1 MNTNELINYIV
12 DTFKENKFD
21 VIYKNSKEYLKIL
34 KNKNNP
40 EKFIES
46 CFHFALFLRKINKIQ
61 DAINILRKL
70 ILLDK
75 KNYFYFFHIGKSYQ
89 DMHDYN
95 NAIKFFDKA
104 IKLNANFIEAYNSKG
119 VSLINIKEYN
129 QAITSLKKILKI
141 DPSHLLANNNIGK
154 AYLELGKFDGAIK
167 YYSNVLLKDPKNHFA
182 NFGISIA
189 FLTIGNFDKGW
200 KHYKYRLNGLLIS
213 DEFKK
218 NFNKPLLNALN
229 SIKNKKILVVHEQ
242 GLGDTIQFCRYLK
255 LLLEQGANVIFL
267 TQPSLYKLISS
278 IDKRVKVIYNF
289 KQVTNYDYYCPL
301 IDLPKIFKSNINN
314 IPSFNS
320 YLGSN
325 IRDMAKWKSKIDKK
339 KFNIGICWEGS
350 DKDKS
355 IPIEFFKRLSK
366 IKNVNLISLQ
376 KNENFKLRDTK
387 KNFNLICFDNL
398 DQNNDFDDT
407 AHIMKL
413 VDLVITCD
421 TSICHLAASMGV
433 KVWVLLKKIPD
444 WRWMMHTKISNW
456 YPSMELYRQ
465 KIDGKWKDVFDEVEI
480 NLLKIL

>member
-1 MNTNELINYIV
+1 MNTNELIKNIICS
-12 DTFKENKFD
+12 FKENKFNI
-21 VIYKNSKEYLKIL
+21 IYKKSKEYFKIL

-46 CFHFALFLRKINKIQ
+46 CFHFALFLRKINKLQ
-61 DAINILRKL
+61 DAIYILDKL
-70 ILLDK
+70 LLLDK

-89 DMHDYN
+89 DMHDYY

-104 IKLNANFIEAYNSKG
+104 IKINTNFIEAYNSKG
-119 VSLINIKEYN
+119 VSLINIKKYN

-141 DPSHLLANNNIGK
+141 NPTHLLANINIGK
-154 AYLELGKFDGAIK
+154 AYLELGKFDEAIE
-167 YYSNVLLKDPKNHFA
+167 YYANALLKDPKNHFA

-189 FLTIGNFDKGW
+189 FLTIGNFHQGW
-200 KHYKYRLNGLLIS
+200 KHYKYRLNGFLIS

-218 NFNKPLLNALN
+218 NFNKPLLKELN

-255 LLLEQGANVIFL
+255 LLLDKEAEVSFL
-267 TQPSLYKLISS
+267 TQPSLCKLISG
-278 IDKRVKVIYNF
+278 IDKRVKVFSNF
-289 KQVTNYDYYCPL
+289 NQITNYDYYCPL
-301 IDLPKIFKSNINN
+301 IDLPQLFKSNINN
-314 IPSFNS
+314 IPSFNL

-325 IRDMAKWKSKIDKK
+325 ITDIAKWKNKIDRK

-355 IPIEFFKRLSK
+355 IPIEFFKRLSE

-376 KNENFKLRDTK
+376 KNENFKLKESK
-387 KNFNLICFDNL
+387 KNFELTCFDKL

-407 AHIMKL
+407 AQIMKL

-433 KVWVLLKKIPD
+433 KVWLLLKKIPD
-444 WRWMMHTKISNW
+444 WRWMMHTKTSNW